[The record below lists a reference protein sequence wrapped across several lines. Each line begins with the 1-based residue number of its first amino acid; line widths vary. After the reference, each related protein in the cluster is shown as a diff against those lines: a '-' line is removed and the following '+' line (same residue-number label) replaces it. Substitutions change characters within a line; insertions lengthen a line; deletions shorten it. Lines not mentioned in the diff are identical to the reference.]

1 MLECTVSIL
10 VSSHLKNNKSFIFSF
25 YSLPNDV
32 TMAVFSVGARTKEGW
47 DFLFEKY
54 KESMYISM
62 KSRIKMALTTS
73 PLDHKLKW

>member
-1 MLECTVSIL
+1 
-10 VSSHLKNNKSFIFSF
+10 
-25 YSLPNDV
+25 
-32 TMAVFSVGARTKEGW
+32 MAVFSVGARTKEGW

-54 KESMYISM
+54 KESMYISI

>member
-1 MLECTVSIL
+1 MNETVR
-10 VSSHLKNNKSFIFSF
+10 KNELFWSFFAS
-25 YSLPNDV
+25 SLPNDV
-32 TMAVFSVGARTKEGW
+32 TMAVFSVGARTEDGW

-54 KESMYISM
+54 KESMYVSM